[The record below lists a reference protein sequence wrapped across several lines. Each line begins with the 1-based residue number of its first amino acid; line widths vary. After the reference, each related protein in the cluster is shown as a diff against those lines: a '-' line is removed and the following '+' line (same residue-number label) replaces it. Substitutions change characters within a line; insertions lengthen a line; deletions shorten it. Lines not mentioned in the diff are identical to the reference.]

1 MSQKSMVFAFCESR
15 PRGYFR
21 LADAY
26 DALPNLPMP
35 TIRNLLQ
42 AARDAGLIA
51 FVDNRGLYLR

>member
-15 PRGYFR
+15 RGYFC
-21 LADAY
+21 LADVY
-26 DALPNLPMP
+26 DALPELPMP
-35 TIRNLLQ
+35 TVRNLLQ